1 MTEKIHLDRA
11 HLHGLYRQ
19 MLRIRQFEARC
30 VELYQAQ
37 QIRGFLHLYDGEEAV
52 AVGVMGTLE
61 PCDAVVATYREHG
74 QALARGVPMNAV
86 MAEMLGKAEGCSRG
100 RGGSMHLFDAERRFF
115 GGNAIVGGGLPLAVG
130 IALADQ
136 RLRPGAITAC
146 FFGEGAVTEG
156 AFHESMNLAAIW
168 KLPVLFVCENNLYA
182 MGVPLA
188 DAESETEVFRKA
200 QAYRMPAAQV
210 DGMDPVQVEA
220 AAHRAVEHVRA
231 GQGPYFL
238 ECRTY
243 RFRAHSMFDAQAY
256 RTRDEVQAWRERDP
270 IESLQAWMQA
280 NHLATAQDIQAIQA
294 GVVAEID
301 AAVAFAEAA
310 TLEPVADLERFVLM
324 DAVVQEQA
332 GGASA

>member
-61 PCDAVVATYREHG
+61 PRDAVVATYREHG

-100 RGGSMHLFDAERRFF
+100 RGGSMHLFDAARRFF

-200 QAYRMPAAQV
+200 RAYRMPTEQV

-220 AAHRAVEHVRA
+220 ASHRAVAHVRA

-243 RFRAHSMFDAQAY
+243 RFRAHSMFDTQAY

-270 IESLQAWMQA
+270 IERLQAWMQA

-294 GVVAEID
+294 GVAAEID

-324 DAVVQEQA
+324 DTVVQEQVE
-332 GGASA
+332 GASA

>member
-52 AVGVMGTLE
+52 AVGVMGALE
-61 PCDAVVATYREHG
+61 PRDAVVATYREHG

-200 QAYRMPAAQV
+200 QAYRVPAAQV

-270 IESLQAWMQA
+270 IERLQAWMQA

-294 GVVAEID
+294 GVAAEID
-301 AAVAFAEAA
+301 AAVDFAEAA
-310 TLEPVADLERFVLM
+310 TPEPVADLERFVLM
-324 DAVVQEQA
+324 DAVVQEQT